1 MPETV
6 TAGPWER
13 GGDDEPASGILEF
26 AVLGLLRESP
36 MHGYELRK
44 RLNTSLGVFRA
55 FSYGT
60 LYPCLKTLV
69 ASGWLIEES
78 GSAPEDALAAPLT
91 GRRAKIVYRLTAEGK
106 EHFEELLSQTGPDA
120 YEDEHFAARFAFFG
134 QTSRDVRM
142 RVLEGRRSRLE
153 ERLEKMRASLARTR
167 ERLDDYTLE
176 LQRHG
181 MESVE
186 REVRWL
192 NELIE
197 SERAGRDQQRCRFRG
212 APTRR
217 TPHLERRAACPGP
230 GRTTPGRIRPTTPPR
245 EGRSRSSLEYTQGA
259 TGMGSV
265 RVAIVG
271 VGNCAAS
278 LVQGVEYYKD
288 ADPAAKVPG
297 PDARAVRRVPRP

>member
-1 MPETV
+1 MS
-6 TAGPWER
+6 R
-13 GGDDEPASGILEF
+13 RSGILEF

-69 ASGWLIEES
+69 ANGWLIEEP
-78 GSAPEDALAAPLT
+78 GNETEPAPLT
-91 GRRAKIVYRLTAEGK
+91 GRRAKIVYRLTTEGK
-106 EHFEELLSQTGPDA
+106 EHFEQLLSQTGPDA
-120 YEDEHFAARFAFFG
+120 YEDETFAARFAFFG

-153 ERLEKMRASLARTR
+153 ERLEKMRVSLVRTR

-197 SERAGRDQQRCRFRG
+197 SERAGRDLKG
-212 APTRR
+212 SAPG
-217 TPHLERRAACPGP
+217 EPGSIDTTSGSSGGLPRP
-230 GRTTPGRIRPTTPPR
+230 GDAPRPDTPGDT
-245 EGRSRSSLEYTQGA
+245 A
-259 TGMGSV
+259 T
-265 RVAIVG
+265 
-271 VGNCAAS
+271 
-278 LVQGVEYYKD
+278 
-288 ADPAAKVPG
+288 
-297 PDARAVRRVPRP
+297 

>member
-1 MPETV
+1 MS
-6 TAGPWER
+6 R
-13 GGDDEPASGILEF
+13 RSGVLEF

-60 LYPCLKTLV
+60 LYPCLKGLV
-69 ASGWLIEES
+69 ANGWLVEET
-78 GSAPEDALAAPLT
+78 GGAPDGVPATALT
-91 GRRAKIVYRLTAEGK
+91 GRRAKIVYRLTAAGK
-106 EHFEELLSQTGPDA
+106 DHFEELLTHSGPDA
-120 YEDEHFAARFAFFG
+120 WEDEHFGVRFAFFG

-153 ERLEKMRASLARTR
+153 ERLEKMRTSLARTR

-197 SERAGRDQQRCRFRG
+197 SERAGRDQ
-212 APTRR
+212 
-217 TPHLERRAACPGP
+217 RAPGP
-230 GRTTPGRIRPTTPPR
+230 TERDKNTPSG
-245 EGRSRSSLEYTQGA
+245 
-259 TGMGSV
+259 
-265 RVAIVG
+265 
-271 VGNCAAS
+271 
-278 LVQGVEYYKD
+278 D
-288 ADPAAKVPG
+288 ADGLPRHRG
-297 PDARAVRRVPRP
+297 GSRPDPSE